1 MTWRSAVYPP
11 LANVNYGFEMVATA
25 MEALRAAEIIEDM
38 TAHAMFHDLD
48 KLWTAINFVIL
59 AELYMRESR
68 NQGEYDEMRAEVDKA
83 RKKLKD
89 RNKI

>member
-1 MTWRSAVYPP
+1 MTWRNAVYPP
-11 LANVNYGFEMVATA
+11 FANVTFGFEMVVTA
-25 MEALRAAEIIEDM
+25 LESLRVAEIIEDM

-59 AELYMRESR
+59 AELYMRESA
-68 NQGEYDEMRAEVDKA
+68 NQGEYDEMRAEVEKA

-89 RNKI
+89 KNKP